1 MAETDD
7 LSDAYRFRTPMLRN
21 IKLSAPYGHN
31 GAYPDLKGIIKHHLN
46 PKKEKGLWNKEIV
59 KLPKI
64 EHLSKNDFII
74 QEDVREMIRQSSF
87 IDIKPVKLSDAEIN
101 DLVLFMDT
109 LTGETTERIGIP
121 KSVPSGLS
129 ID

>member
-1 MAETDD
+1 
-7 LSDAYRFRTPMLRN
+7 
-21 IKLSAPYGHN
+21 
-31 GAYPDLKGIIKHHLN
+31 
-46 PKKEKGLWNKEIV
+46 
-59 KLPKI
+59 
-64 EHLSKNDFII
+64 
-74 QEDVREMIRQSSF
+74 MIRQSSF